1 MSDFPQ
7 ISRVLKT
14 YFNAEDGLSEDVAI
28 RMYQR
33 ASASSASRDALE
45 AELATAFSDTNVSWK
60 NLLLNDDYEVF
71 DAQSENDARAYAH
84 RILWQPIFGS

>member
-14 YFNAEDGLSEDVAI
+14 YFNVEDGLSEDVAI

-33 ASASSASRDALE
+33 ASNSTANRDALKE
-45 AELATAFSDTNVSWK
+45 ELARAFGDTHVSWK
-60 NLLLNDDYEVF
+60 NILLNDDYEVL
-71 DAQSENDARAYAH
+71 DAQSEDEARAYAH
-84 RILWQPIFGS
+84 RILWKPIFDS